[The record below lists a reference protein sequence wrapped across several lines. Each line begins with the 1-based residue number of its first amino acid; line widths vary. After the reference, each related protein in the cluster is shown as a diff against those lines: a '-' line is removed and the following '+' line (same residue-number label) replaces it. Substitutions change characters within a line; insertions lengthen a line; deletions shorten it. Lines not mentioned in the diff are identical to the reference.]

1 VTTLEVDQM
10 REQILE
16 EAWEVLVAERA
27 QRLAGDF
34 EAARK
39 LQAAR
44 RRLLALAGASE
55 VSILFLLEEVL
66 EDAQRGAG

>member
-1 VTTLEVDQM
+1 MTRDEIDQM
-10 REQILE
+10 RDQIVE
-16 EAWEVLVAERA
+16 EAREVLAAENA

-34 EAARK
+34 EAARR

-55 VSILFLLEEVL
+55 GALLFLVEDVL
-66 EDAQRGAG
+66 EDAARGAS